1 MTTDESQAERAIR
14 EVNEA
19 VTGENTSPGVNPKLA
34 KSDEAPLDDRTAHT
48 RVGANAADEDALPD
62 PDAETDIGASDD
74 TYRRTRGMRTR

>member
-1 MTTDESQAERAIR
+1 MTTGKSEAERAIS

-19 VTGENTSPGVNPKLA
+19 VTGENTSLGVNPELA

-48 RVGANAADEDALPD
+48 RVSADAVGEFARPD

-74 TYRRTRGMRTR
+74 TYRRTRGIPAR